1 MQSER
6 EPMYLAVC
14 MHHTSMEHFGDWL
27 WVRLFNRTCYSN
39 GQFII

>member
-27 WVRLFNRTCYSN
+27 WV
-39 GQFII
+39 